1 MEHYDTPKLAEQST
15 TTIRTLKNFS
25 TKNNVIPRN
34 KESPSPINL
43 KPSTKMNYIR
53 HLTGFYDKIQQ
64 DERLNPTHISLYLAL
79 FQFWNINHFQ
89 NPISISRNEMMRL
102 SKISAL
108 GTYHKCIK
116 ELQNFGYIEYIPSF
130 NPYKGSLVNLY
141 NFENLE
147 VQNLNKRNTKKR
159 TTIEQE
165 VNNTRIKNDI
175 GNRQALIPSI
185 NNTNISNN
193 KTIVNPP
200 ETVIARNEAK
210 RNDEA
215 ISDLQPVIPKI
226 VQKNEEF
233 LSTDNDQPTTKFCPP
248 HISEVKMYF
257 AEKDAPSE
265 EAEKFFNHYESN
277 GWLVGGKSKMK
288 NWQAAAR
295 NWLLNSKKFSVI
307 ASEAKQSAIQNSTKN
322 VTPTKSTNLNATTGK
337 SYREPL

>member
-1 MEHYDTPKLAEQST
+1 
-15 TTIRTLKNFS
+15 
-25 TKNNVIPRN
+25 
-34 KESPSPINL
+34 
-43 KPSTKMNYIR
+43 
-53 HLTGFYDKIQQ
+53 
-64 DERLNPTHISLYLAL
+64 
-79 FQFWNINHFQ
+79 
-89 NPISISRNEMMRL
+89 MMRL

-141 NFENLE
+141 NFENSE
-147 VQNLNKRNTKKR
+147 VHNLNKKRNKKQ
-159 TTIEQE
+159 TTSEQAM
-165 VNNTRIKNDI
+165 NSHHIKNDTS
-175 GNRQALIPSI
+175 NRQALIPSI
-185 NNTNISNN
+185 NNTNIINN

-210 RNDEA
+210 RNDET
-215 ISDLQPVIPKI
+215 ISKAPSPLEIVDSPIPSKKVIDERQRAGVRI
-226 VQKNEEF
+226 
-233 LSTDNDQPTTKFCPP
+233 PP
-248 HISEVKMYF
+248 HISEIKMYF
-257 AEKDAPSE
+257 AEKEAPSE

-295 NWLLNSKKFSVI
+295 NWLLNSKKFNVI

-322 VTPTKSTNLNATTGK
+322 LTTTKSTNLNATTGK

>member
-1 MEHYDTPKLAEQST
+1 
-15 TTIRTLKNFS
+15 
-25 TKNNVIPRN
+25 
-34 KESPSPINL
+34 
-43 KPSTKMNYIR
+43 MNYIR

-141 NFENLE
+141 NFENSE

-165 VNNTRIKNDI
+165 VNQHHIKNDTA
-175 GNRQALIPSI
+175 NRQALIPSI
-185 NNTNISNN
+185 NNTNISNTNN
-193 KTIVNPP
+193 KTIVSTP
-200 ETVIARNEAK
+200 ETVIARNGAK

-215 ISDLQPVIPKI
+215 ISGSHIAIPKI
-226 VQKNEEF
+226 AHQNEESQ
-233 LSTDNDQPTTKFCPP
+233 STDNHQPTTKFCPP

-295 NWLLNSKKFSVI
+295 NWLLNAKKFQNNAKTVI
-307 ASEAKQSAIQNSTKN
+307 LNEVKN
-322 VTPTKSTNLNATTGK
+322 LKPNHLNASVNK
-337 SYREPL
+337 SYQEKL

>member
-1 MEHYDTPKLAEQST
+1 MSLQEGGTTTKQSVTLSLSKSLSTINRQPST
-15 TTIRTLKNFS
+15 T
-25 TKNNVIPRN
+25 
-34 KESPSPINL
+34 
-43 KPSTKMNYIR
+43 MNYIR

-141 NFENLE
+141 NFENSE
-147 VQNLNKRNTKKR
+147 VQNGKRSKKR
-159 TTIEQE
+159 TTSEQAL
-165 VNNTRIKNDI
+165 NQHHIKNDI
-175 GNRQALIPSI
+175 CNRQALIPSI

-200 ETVIARNEAK
+200 ETVIARNGAK

-233 LSTDNDQPTTKFCPP
+233 LSTDNHQPTTKFCPP
-248 HISEVKMYF
+248 HISEIKMYF
-257 AEKDAPSE
+257 AEKEASQE

-295 NWLLNSKKFSVI
+295 NWLLNSKKFNV
-307 ASEAKQSAIQNSTKN
+307 IQNSTKN
-322 VTPTKSTNLNATTGK
+322 LTTTKSTNLNATTGK

>member
-1 MEHYDTPKLAEQST
+1 MSLREGGTTTKQSVTLSLSKSLSTINRQPST
-15 TTIRTLKNFS
+15 T
-25 TKNNVIPRN
+25 
-34 KESPSPINL
+34 
-43 KPSTKMNYIR
+43 MNYIR

-141 NFENLE
+141 NFENSE

-159 TTIEQE
+159 TTIKQE
-165 VNNTRIKNDI
+165 MNNSRIKI
-175 GNRQALIPSI
+175 ETGNRQALIPSI

-215 ISDLQPVIPKI
+215 ISGSHIAIPKI
-226 VQKNEEF
+226 AHQNEEF
-233 LSTDNDQPTTKFCPP
+233 LSTDNHQLTTKFCPP
-248 HISEVKMYF
+248 HISGVKMYF
-257 AEKDAPSE
+257 AE
-265 EAEKFFNHYESN
+265 
-277 GWLVGGKSKMK
+277 
-288 NWQAAAR
+288 
-295 NWLLNSKKFSVI
+295 
-307 ASEAKQSAIQNSTKN
+307 
-322 VTPTKSTNLNATTGK
+322 
-337 SYREPL
+337 

>member
-1 MEHYDTPKLAEQST
+1 
-15 TTIRTLKNFS
+15 
-25 TKNNVIPRN
+25 
-34 KESPSPINL
+34 
-43 KPSTKMNYIR
+43 MNYIK

-79 FQFWNINHFQ
+79 FQFWNLNHFQ

-102 SKISAL
+102 SKISAF

-116 ELQNFGYIEYIPSF
+116 DLQTFGYLEYIPSF

-141 NFENLE
+141 NFENSE
-147 VQNLNKRNTKKR
+147 VQNLNKKHNKKQ
-159 TTIEQE
+159 TTSKQALDQHH
-165 VNNTRIKNDI
+165 IKNDT

-200 ETVIARNEAK
+200 KSNSLFEQ
-210 RNDEA
+210 
-215 ISDLQPVIPKI
+215 SFVIPNE
-226 VQKNEEF
+226 VQPSAESQ
-233 LSTDNDQPTTKFCPP
+233 STVNYQPLTSFTPP
-248 HISEVKMYF
+248 HISEIQMYF

-295 NWLLNSKKFSVI
+295 NWLLNSKKFNII
-307 ASEAKQSAIQNSTKN
+307 AGEAKQSAVLSLSKSPSSKN
-322 VTPTKSTNLNATTGK
+322 TNLNATTGK

>member
-1 MEHYDTPKLAEQST
+1 MSLREGGTTTKQSVTLSLSKSLSTINRQPST
-15 TTIRTLKNFS
+15 T
-25 TKNNVIPRN
+25 
-34 KESPSPINL
+34 
-43 KPSTKMNYIR
+43 MNYIR

-141 NFENLE
+141 NFENSE

-159 TTIEQE
+159 TTIKQE
-165 VNNTRIKNDI
+165 MNNSRIKI
-175 GNRQALIPSI
+175 ETGNRQALIPSI

-193 KTIVNPP
+193 KTIVSSPKIDS
-200 ETVIARNEAK
+200 VIARNEAK

-215 ISDLQPVIPKI
+215 ISGSHIAIPKI

-233 LSTDNDQPTTKFCPP
+233 LSTDNHQPTTKFCPP
-248 HISEVKMYF
+248 HISEIKMYF

-295 NWLLNSKKFSVI
+295 NWLLNSKKFNVI

-322 VTPTKSTNLNATTGK
+322 LTTTKSTSLNATTEK

>member
-1 MEHYDTPKLAEQST
+1 
-15 TTIRTLKNFS
+15 
-25 TKNNVIPRN
+25 
-34 KESPSPINL
+34 
-43 KPSTKMNYIR
+43 
-53 HLTGFYDKIQQ
+53 
-64 DERLNPTHISLYLAL
+64 
-79 FQFWNINHFQ
+79 
-89 NPISISRNEMMRL
+89 MMRL

-147 VQNLNKRNTKKR
+147 VQNLNGKHSKKQ
-159 TTIEQE
+159 IGDKQV
-165 VNNTRIKNDI
+165 VNQHYIKNDTA
-175 GNRQALIPSI
+175 NRQALISSI

-215 ISDLQPVIPKI
+215 ISGSHIAIPKI
-226 VQKNEEF
+226 AQQNEEF
-233 LSTDNDQPTTKFCPP
+233 LSTDNHQPTTKFCPP
-248 HISEVKMYF
+248 HISGVKMYF

-295 NWLLNSKKFSVI
+295 NWLMNAKKFNVI

-322 VTPTKSTNLNATTGK
+322 LTTTKSTNLNATTGK

>member
-1 MEHYDTPKLAEQST
+1 
-15 TTIRTLKNFS
+15 
-25 TKNNVIPRN
+25 
-34 KESPSPINL
+34 
-43 KPSTKMNYIR
+43 MNYIR

-141 NFENLE
+141 NFENSE

-165 VNNTRIKNDI
+165 VNQHHIKNDTA
-175 GNRQALIPSI
+175 NRQALIPSI
-185 NNTNISNN
+185 NNTNISNTNN
-193 KTIVNPP
+193 KTIVSTP

-215 ISDLQPVIPKI
+215 ISGSHIAIPKI
-226 VQKNEEF
+226 VQQNEESV
-233 LSTDNDQPTTKFCPP
+233 STYNHQPTTKFCPP
-248 HISEVKMYF
+248 NISEIQMYF

-295 NWLLNSKKFSVI
+295 NWLLNAKKFQNNAKTVI
-307 ASEAKQSAIQNSTKN
+307 LNEVKN
-322 VTPTKSTNLNATTGK
+322 LKPNHLNASVNK
-337 SYREPL
+337 SYQEKL

>member
-1 MEHYDTPKLAEQST
+1 MSLREGGT
-15 TTIRTLKNFS
+15 TTKQSVTLSLSKSLS
-25 TKNNVIPRN
+25 T
-34 KESPSPINL
+34 INL
-43 KPSTKMNYIR
+43 QPSTKMNYIR

-141 NFENLE
+141 NFENSE
-147 VQNLNKRNTKKR
+147 VQNLNGKHSKKQ
-159 TTIEQE
+159 IGDKQV
-165 VNNTRIKNDI
+165 VNQHHIKNDTA
-175 GNRQALIPSI
+175 NRQALIPSI

-193 KTIVNPP
+193 KTIVSSP
-200 ETVIARNEAK
+200 ETVIVRNEAK

-215 ISDLQPVIPKI
+215 ISGSHIAIPEI
-226 VQKNEEF
+226 AQQNEES
-233 LSTDNDQPTTKFCPP
+233 LSANNHQPTTKFCPP
-248 HISEVKMYF
+248 NISEIKMYF

-295 NWLLNSKKFSVI
+295 NWLLNSKKFNVI

-322 VTPTKSTNLNATTGK
+322 LTTTKNTNLNATTEK

>member
-1 MEHYDTPKLAEQST
+1 MSLQEGGTTTKQSVTLSLSKSLLTINRQPST
-15 TTIRTLKNFS
+15 T
-25 TKNNVIPRN
+25 
-34 KESPSPINL
+34 
-43 KPSTKMNYIR
+43 MNYIR

-141 NFENLE
+141 NFENSE

-159 TTIEQE
+159 TTIKQE
-165 VNNTRIKNDI
+165 MNNSRIKI
-175 GNRQALIPSI
+175 ETGNRQALIPSI

-200 ETVIARNEAK
+200 ETVIARNGAK

-233 LSTDNDQPTTKFCPP
+233 LSTDNHQPTTKFCPP
-248 HISEVKMYF
+248 HISGVKMYF

-295 NWLLNSKKFSVI
+295 NWLLNSKKFNV
-307 ASEAKQSAIQNSTKN
+307 IQNSTKN
-322 VTPTKSTNLNATTGK
+322 LTTTKSTNLNATTGK

>member
-1 MEHYDTPKLAEQST
+1 MSLQEGGTTTKQSVTLSLSKSLSTINRQPST
-15 TTIRTLKNFS
+15 T
-25 TKNNVIPRN
+25 
-34 KESPSPINL
+34 
-43 KPSTKMNYIR
+43 MNYIR

-141 NFENLE
+141 NFENSE
-147 VQNLNKRNTKKR
+147 VQNGKRSKKR
-159 TTIEQE
+159 TTSEQAL
-165 VNNTRIKNDI
+165 NQHHIKNDI
-175 GNRQALIPSI
+175 CNRQALIPSI

-200 ETVIARNEAK
+200 ETVIARNGAK

-233 LSTDNDQPTTKFCPP
+233 LSTDNHQPTTKFCPP

-295 NWLLNSKKFSVI
+295 NWLLNSKKFNVI
-307 ASEAKQSAIQNSTKN
+307 ASEAKQSAIQYSTKN
-322 VTPTKSTNLNATTGK
+322 LTTTKSTNLNATTGK

>member
-1 MEHYDTPKLAEQST
+1 MSLREGGTTTKQSVTLSLSKSLSTINRQPST
-15 TTIRTLKNFS
+15 T
-25 TKNNVIPRN
+25 
-34 KESPSPINL
+34 
-43 KPSTKMNYIR
+43 MNYIR

-141 NFENLE
+141 NFENSE

-159 TTIEQE
+159 TTIKQE
-165 VNNTRIKNDI
+165 MNNSRIKI
-175 GNRQALIPSI
+175 ETGNRQALIPSI

-307 ASEAKQSAIQNSTKN
+307 ASEAKQSAIQYSTKN
-322 VTPTKSTNLNATTGK
+322 LTTTKSTNLNATTGK